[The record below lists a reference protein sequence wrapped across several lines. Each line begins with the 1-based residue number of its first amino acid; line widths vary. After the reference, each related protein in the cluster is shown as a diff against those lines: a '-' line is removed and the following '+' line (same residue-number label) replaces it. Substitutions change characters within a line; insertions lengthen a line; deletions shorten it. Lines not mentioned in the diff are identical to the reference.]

1 MRSKYIV
8 SLYILEKAISVLQ
21 PRMGPFFQVY
31 RNPLNIFS
39 LRACLATNYFDF
51 ALFNLCDKQKNI
63 TAVRLCLVWF
73 VTIIIF

>member
-1 MRSKYIV
+1 MLY
-8 SLYILEKAISVLQ
+8 LYIYQKKQFLFYSLLWD
-21 PRMGPFFQVY
+21 PFFQVY
-31 RNPLNIFS
+31 GDPLNIFS